1 MLLKSDHFKKTFLP
15 AISLF
20 VSLGSAIFQPAE
32 AAYFYLGSTDN
43 NFSGYL
49 AYESA
54 KENFSLTAI
63 GAESIRLNQ
72 LNQEVNGLQFLLEG
86 TVSLPFGAV
95 EPQPAILQLSLA
107 NDVLLDFV
115 DGDLVGITGQSD
127 NTFFSG
133 SEGRPGS
140 CCYAFSGKIFFMTKL
155 SLLNAF
161 MEGTTTYYEPPTLEN
176 SYTSDFLSEIYRT
189 TLFFETVEPIQSIP
203 EPATLFGVGIAAALG
218 VAGRRAQKR

>member
-15 AISLF
+15 AISVF
-20 VSLGSAIFQPAE
+20 ISLGSAIFQPAE

-49 AYESA
+49 AYENA

-63 GAESIRLNQ
+63 GSESIRLDQ
-72 LNQEVNGLQFLLEG
+72 LNQEVNGLQFLLQ
-86 TVSLPFGAV
+86 VPVYLPFAFV
-95 EPQPAILQLSLA
+95 DPQPAIVQMSLD

-115 DGDLVGITGQSD
+115 NGDLVGITGQSND
-127 NTFFSG
+127 TFFSG

-140 CCYAFSGKIFFMTKL
+140 CCSTYSGNVFFMTKL
-155 SLLNAF
+155 NLLNAF
-161 MEGTTTYYEPPTLEN
+161 MEGTTTYYEPPTFEN
-176 SYTSDFLSEIYRT
+176 SYTSNFSSEVYRT
-189 TLFFETVEPIQSIP
+189 TLFFETVEPIQAIP